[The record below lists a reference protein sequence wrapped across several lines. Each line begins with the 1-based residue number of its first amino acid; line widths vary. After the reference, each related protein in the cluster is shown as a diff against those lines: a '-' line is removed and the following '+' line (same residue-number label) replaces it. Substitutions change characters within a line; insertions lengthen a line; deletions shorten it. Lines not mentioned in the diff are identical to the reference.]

1 MPAIVRQQPHI
12 AYRSQ
17 MQAIGSLQPH
27 RIRDQVERKEQKACG
42 APRTQNKI
50 NMAQLRRQSRAR
62 SQEVQP
68 LIAVKRRSQEQ
79 RGAVRSCSD
88 ERQ

>member
-1 MPAIVRQQPHI
+1 
-12 AYRSQ
+12 

-27 RIRDQVERKEQKACG
+27 RTRDRVERKEQKAQRDCG

-50 NMAQLRRQSRAR
+50 NMAQLRGQSRAR

-68 LIAVKRRSQEQ
+68 LEAVRRHSQEQ
-79 RGAVRSCSD
+79 PGAVRSCSD